1 MTAIINDMI
10 TVTITGRQNDNSD
23 IIVITYFMK
32 NGRNGIISFITS
44 DGTTSANKIAPV
56 DMMLQTRP
64 ESGWASVADVLC

>member
-1 MTAIINDMI
+1 MI